1 MRLGSFNVENLFERP
16 KALNLGTWAQGRPI
30 LAAHARLNEL
40 IQNDPYS
47 EQDRTEML
55 ALLDQLGLL
64 RSDTARFVRLR
75 RIRGAFL
82 RRPRTGDVSVV
93 ATGRTS
99 WIGWVELITEPITQ
113 RAMEHTAM
121 VIRDVGADVLAVV
134 EAESRPLLQT
144 FTSTLLDRVGGSPY
158 DQVMLID
165 GNDDRGI
172 DVGLLTRPGYPI
184 VDIRTH
190 IFDVDA
196 IGPVFSRDCAEYHLD
211 TPEGERVVVLVNH
224 LKSKGYGSPGDATGA
239 KRRRRQA
246 LRVAE
251 IYHGLRDDGI
261 AHIAVVGD
269 LNDDPSSAAL
279 APLLETELRDISTHE
294 AFDYGTRRGTFQG
307 ENETGK
313 IDYVL
318 MSPALFARARGGA
331 VFRKGVYRG
340 PRTRTPWEI
349 YPTLTEEVHA
359 ASDHAAIYADIDL

>member
-16 KALNLGTWAQGRPI
+16 KALNLDSWAEGRPI
-30 LAAHARLNEL
+30 LAAHARVNEL

-47 EQDRTEML
+47 EADKAEML
-55 ALLDQLGLL
+55 TLLEQLGLL
-64 RSDTARFVRLR
+64 RSDTARYVRLR
-75 RIRGAFL
+75 KIRGAFL
-82 RRPRTGDVSVV
+82 RRAKTGEVSVV

-134 EAESRPLLQT
+134 EAESRPLLAT
-144 FTSTLLDRVGGSPY
+144 FTRTLLDRVGGTPY
-158 DQVMLID
+158 AQVMLID

-184 VDIRTH
+184 LDIRTH

-196 IGPVFSRDCAEYHLD
+196 IGPVFSRDCAEYHLG
-211 TPEGERVVVLVNH
+211 TPEGERLVVLVNH
-224 LKSKGYGSPGDATGA
+224 LKSKGYGSPGDVTGA

-246 LRVAE
+246 ERIAAVYA
-251 IYHGLRDDGI
+251 GLRAEGLT
-261 AHIAVVGD
+261 HVAVVGD

-279 APLLETELRDISTHE
+279 APLLQTDLRDISTHE
-294 AFDYGTRRGTFQG
+294 AFDFGTRKGTFG
-307 ENETGK
+307 SENETGK

-318 MSPALFARARGGA
+318 LSPALFARARGGA

-340 PRTRTPWEI
+340 PRTKNPWEI
-349 YPTLTEEVHA
+349 YPTLTSEVDA